1 MKKIIIT
8 LCVVAVVALFGGRA
22 YYLYRHRDTDDN
34 TIKIGVLS
42 FLTGQYARMGQDMTN
57 GIILAKEEINASKN
71 YNNAKIQLV
80 IEDGKAVPKDAVNAF
95 NKILFHKVQALI
107 ATGDNQ
113 VPPVAPL
120 IVQNKL
126 PTVVTS
132 CLNNEPIKLNKP
144 EKYMYK
150 NTNPLG
156 KFAEWLGEYA
166 TETLHFKT
174 AAIIPV
180 KTFYGQE
187 GAENFKNGF
196 ESKGGT
202 ITNIE
207 YYTASQ
213 MDVKALVLK
222 AMAQNP
228 DAIFV
233 TGYGPGYVAA
243 ISTLRELKYPGV
255 IMSDSGVTNPDYAKM
270 VKFFEGIV
278 FFKQP
283 PLKDNKSEKAQHFIK
298 AYQERFNQPP
308 SDYSAFGYSSM
319 MLLAEA
325 IKNSDASSAGINKAL
340 NNISNFDTVLG
351 RLKLYPDGSCSL
363 PFMIGRMHA
372 DGTYDVLKMKE

>member
-1 MKKIIIT
+1 MKKTIIT
-8 LCVVAVVALFGGRA
+8 LCIVAVVAVFGGRA
-22 YYLYRHRDTDDN
+22 WYLYQHRETNDN
-34 TIKIGVLS
+34 VVKVGVLS

-57 GIILAKEEINASKN
+57 GIILAKEEINASQD
-71 YNNAKIQLV
+71 YNGAKIQLV
-80 IEDGKAVPKDAVNAF
+80 VEDGKAVPKEAVNAF

-126 PTVVTS
+126 PTVVTN
-132 CLNNEPIKLNKP
+132 CYNNEPIKLNKP

-156 KFAEWLGEYA
+156 KFSEWLGEYA
-166 TETLHFKT
+166 AETLHFKT
-174 AAIIPV
+174 AVIIPV

-187 GAENFKNGF
+187 GAENFKKGF
-196 ESKGGT
+196 ENKGGK
-202 ITNIE
+202 ITDVE

-222 AMAQNP
+222 AMSENP

-243 ISTLRELKYPGV
+243 ISTLRELEYPGV
-255 IMSDSGVTNPDYAKM
+255 IMADSGATNPDYASM
-270 VKFFEGIV
+270 VKFFDGII
-278 FFKQP
+278 FFKQT
-283 PLKDNKSEKAQHFIK
+283 PLRDNKSDMAQHFIK
-298 AYQERFNQPP
+298 AYQERFHQPP

-325 IKNSDASSAGINKAL
+325 IKNSDASSAGINGAL
-340 NNISNFDTVLG
+340 SKISNFDTVLG

-363 PFMIGRMHA
+363 PYMIGKMHA
-372 DGTYDVLKMKE
+372 DGTYDVLETKE